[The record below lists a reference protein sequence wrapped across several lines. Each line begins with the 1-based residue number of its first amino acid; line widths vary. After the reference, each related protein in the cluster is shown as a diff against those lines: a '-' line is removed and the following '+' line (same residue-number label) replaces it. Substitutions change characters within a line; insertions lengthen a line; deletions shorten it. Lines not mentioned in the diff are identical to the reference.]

1 MLGKLCSIST
11 CPKCV
16 LKSLGMVD
24 ANAMSKFG
32 CGMALLLL
40 GCASRV
46 LSLSLAAYPCRSPF
60 STLSQVVVL
69 DGIILSTG
77 LDSTS
82 HVVCEIFD
90 YDPIGSDDFLGRF
103 TAVPLLRTKVYIALW
118 ILLLFLCF
126 VCL

>member
-1 MLGKLCSIST
+1 MPC
-11 CPKCV
+11 
-16 LKSLGMVD
+16 
-24 ANAMSKFG
+24 
-32 CGMALLLL
+32 
-40 GCASRV
+40 
-46 LSLSLAAYPCRSPF
+46 LSLDAEWHCCCWVATHAFSRSPF